1 MEDSVKLGI
10 ITDCAAGLQLAV
22 TFMERQIKVAVCKLN
37 TAKGQ
42 DAAYME
48 FVKRNTDKTGDF
60 LFDLDALLL
69 SLKPPRVLTLVCAA
83 FSAEDLKL
91 LSEKLESGDTIIDC
105 CDMSFKESA
114 RNAKILARGGVNY
127 MGTGFI
133 YAAVDIIKQPSFL
146 ISGDKSVYNNI
157 QRRFAAI
164 APVLE
169 GRSCAAYVGPDG
181 VGQYIKM
188 VHNGI
193 YYAFLELIAELIY
206 LLRNS
211 GKLEP
216 ELLSDLLISFGAGEL
231 RGFLLDVAADVV
243 KRKDSYSE
251 NYLTDLT
258 LDKMN
263 TALPG
268 RWIAKSALELSC
280 PIPTLTAAID
290 VRFIS
295 NLISERIASS
305 RMIGDIKVRPVPF
318 SEQKEFFERC
328 RRTLYVGLICALAQ
342 GFALLRRA
350 SQAYQWDLDL
360 FTIACALQGGTFI
373 QSDLMYRIMDAYKDS
388 PHIENIL
395 MHDYFSGI
403 LNEYDADVRA
413 TVSYCIGQGLPVP
426 AMLSILQYIDCY
438 RCTRLP
444 TASIQLIRDCVT
456 GSGFERLDGQG
467 LFFGNWDNP
476 TEIVTQK
483 KTSDNN

>member
-1 MEDSVKLGI
+1 MKLGI

-22 TFMERQIKVAVCKLN
+22 SFMEKQMKVAVCKLN

-42 DAAYME
+42 DSAYME
-48 FVKRNTDKTGDF
+48 FVKKNSDGTGDF
-60 LFDLDALLL
+60 LFDIEALLL
-69 SLKPPRVLTLVCAA
+69 SLKPPRVLTLICDC
-83 FSAEDLKL
+83 FSADDLKL
-91 LSEKLESGDTIIDC
+91 LSEKLTSGDTIIDC

-127 MGTGFI
+127 MGTGFV
-133 YAAVDIIKQPSFL
+133 YSAVGIIKQPSFL
-146 ISGDKSVYNNI
+146 ISGDKAVYNNI
-157 QRRFAAI
+157 QRRFATI
-164 APVLE
+164 SPVLE

-206 LLRNS
+206 VLRVS
-211 GKLEP
+211 IKLEP

-243 KRKDSYSE
+243 KRKDSYSD
-251 NYLTDLT
+251 NYLIDLT
-258 LDKMN
+258 LDRMN
-263 TALPG
+263 TTLPG

-280 PIPTLTAAID
+280 PIPMLTTAID

-305 RMIGDIKVRPVPF
+305 RIIGDIAVRPIPF
-318 SEQKEFFERC
+318 VEQKQFFERC

-342 GFALLRRA
+342 GFSLLRKA
-350 SQAYQWDLDL
+350 SDAYHWNLDL

-373 QSDLMYRIMDAYKDS
+373 QSDLLYRVMAAYKDS
-388 PHIENIL
+388 PNIENIL

-403 LNEYDADVRA
+403 FNEYDTDVRE
-413 TVSYCIGQGLPVP
+413 TVSFCVAQGLPVP
-426 AMLSILQYIDCY
+426 AMISILQYIDCY

-444 TASIQLIRDCVT
+444 TTTIQLMRDCVT

-467 LFFGNWDNP
+467 LFFGNWENP

-483 KTSDNN
+483 SGK